1 MAGADKRAKLLSD
14 LLAAKGGAAPDAR
27 PAAPERAAVIPIA
40 PRRASEDRASEMQA
54 APGVLYSKGAATAS
68 TFRPSYWSFD
78 HQESAD
84 TIVEPAKVEAAPV
97 APAIANAPAAVPA
110 RKPMPV
116 NFVVAFGCVALVL
129 STTLFVLSVWHPGD
143 VSAASPE
150 PAAVAAAPAP
160 AALVVPIPP
169 QAPAEIAAAPAAP
182 PVAPASSTAPAPP
195 PVVAPPPVPA
205 VSEPVANDPPPP
217 TAAPPTEPAAA
228 PSPTPAATP
237 TPAAG
242 PAVAAAPAPA
252 PASASAPTP
261 ASPEADALLARGDD
275 LLATGDVAAAR
286 LFYQRA
292 AEQGSAAAATAVG
305 QTYDPGVL
313 EVLRVRGQRGDPQV
327 AAEWYRKAIE
337 AGDRQAEIR
346 LKRLLARTGG

>member
-40 PRRASEDRASEMQA
+40 PRRASEDRAREMQA

-129 STTLFVLSVWHPGD
+129 STTLFVLSVWHRGD

-182 PVAPASSTAPAPP
+182 PVAPASSTAPPP
-195 PVVAPPPVPA
+195 PHPRRSRLPRPRPRLPPRRHLLRALRLRRRLRRLPHLLLRRRPLVPRPMRCSREATTCWRPAMSRRRGSSISARLSRGAPRRPPPWARPMIPA
-205 VSEPVANDPPPP
+205 CSRCCEC
-217 TAAPPTEPAAA
+217 AA
-228 PSPTPAATP
+228 SAATRRWRRNG
-237 TPAAG
+237 T
-242 PAVAAAPAPA
+242 
-252 PASASAPTP
+252 
-261 ASPEADALLARGDD
+261 AR
-275 LLATGDVAAAR
+275 R
-286 LFYQRA
+286 SRP
-292 AEQGSAAAATAVG
+292 ATAR
-305 QTYDPGVL
+305 P
-313 EVLRVRGQRGDPQV
+313 RS
-327 AAEWYRKAIE
+327 A
-337 AGDRQAEIR
+337 
-346 LKRLLARTGG
+346 